1 MVQWVSYL
9 HQSVLYGDCKN
20 IMEMAFPLL
29 LKHFRLHRN
38 IECVIYLVRIL
49 SQVMCHCE
57 EKPCRYLKHLLQ
69 WRKWEK
75 KKTTRLYSHCHRS
88 SWKKKSILLRLN
100 NPSSQVFFVL
110 VKSINKCIFLY
121 SVNVFTNWSRF
132 LTHVKPICQHI
143 SQTVFAVVYS
153 AMMEQV
159 WICVGPAFSD
169 TEAQSITKHIDQFL
183 CKTCIMYY

>member
-1 MVQWVSYL
+1 MC
-9 HQSVLYGDCKN
+9 HIFG
-20 IMEMAFPLL
+20 A
-29 LKHFRLHRN
+29 N
-38 IECVIYLVRIL
+38 IEPGNVSLWSKSPAGIWNIYYNGG
-49 SQVMCHCE
+49 SG
-57 EKPCRYLKHLLQ
+57 K
-69 WRKWEK
+69 K